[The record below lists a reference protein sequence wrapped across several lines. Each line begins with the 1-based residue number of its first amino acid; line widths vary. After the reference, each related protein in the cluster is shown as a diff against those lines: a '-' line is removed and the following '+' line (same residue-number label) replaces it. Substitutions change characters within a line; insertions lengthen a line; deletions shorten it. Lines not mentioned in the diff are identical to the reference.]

1 MSGVQSSKDLN
12 TTFTIPSGYK
22 AIGCYF
28 VGFEGS
34 FRGSLNC
41 FDCKLTSATNVFCGV
56 TLLFGNVTLSGD
68 NYAKIAIIF
77 EKVI

>member
-12 TTFTIPSGYK
+12 TTFTTPSGYK

-28 VGFEGS
+28 VGFEGQ

-41 FDCKLTSATNVFCGV
+41 FDCKLTSATNAFCGV
-56 TLLFGNVTLSGD
+56 TLLFDNNLSGN